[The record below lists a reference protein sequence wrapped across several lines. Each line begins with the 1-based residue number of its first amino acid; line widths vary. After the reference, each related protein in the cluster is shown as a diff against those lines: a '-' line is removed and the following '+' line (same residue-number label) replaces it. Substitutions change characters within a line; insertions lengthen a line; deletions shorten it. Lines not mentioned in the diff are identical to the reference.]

1 MQQIVW
7 PETPG
12 AGGKPLT
19 VKLARPYAKRDY
31 YRDAAVIAFPASV
44 GDESHYRD
52 AIASIR
58 AGEAVPTATL
68 TDRDL
73 ATTTE
78 TTPKTPL
85 VVTMK
90 APFTA
95 RAVTV
100 YSAHDAAFS
109 ATVEASDDVT
119 RWRPVGRVSV
129 APRRGL
135 EAPGPLNFTA
145 VTARYLRITPRS
157 EEHTSELQSLMRIS
171 YAVFCL
177 KT

>member
-1 MQQIVW
+1 MLCFFFFFRQKTAYDMRISDWSSDVCSSD
-7 PETPG
+7 
-12 AGGKPLT
+12 L
-19 VKLARPYAKRDY
+19 
-31 YRDAAVIAFPASV
+31 AAVIAFPASV

-78 TTPKTPL
+78 TTPTTPL

-109 ATVEASDDVT
+109 APVAASDDGP
-119 RWRPVGRVSV
+119 RWRPVGKVSV
-129 APRRGL
+129 AARTCVVRGKRV
-135 EAPGPLNFTA
+135 AVGIDPG
-145 VTARYLRITPRS
+145 
-157 EEHTSELQSLMRIS
+157 
-171 YAVFCL
+171 
-177 KT
+177 